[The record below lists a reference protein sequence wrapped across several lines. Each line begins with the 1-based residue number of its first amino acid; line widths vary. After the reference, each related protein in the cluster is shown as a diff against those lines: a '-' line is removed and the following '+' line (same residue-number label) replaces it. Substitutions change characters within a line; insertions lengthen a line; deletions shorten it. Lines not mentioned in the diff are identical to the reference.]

1 MGIVVLILAIVIN
14 TWNKPNGELK
24 KMTAIVESIIENLG
38 FEILNSSLFTFILYF
53 HLFLGSKTQVEEATK
68 VASERSCQKNV
79 CSYF

>member
-53 HLFLGSKTQVEEATK
+53 HLFFRKQNTGG
-68 VASERSCQKNV
+68 RSD
-79 CSYF
+79 